1 MKKNI
6 SINLQGLI
14 FHIEEDGYE
23 QLRQYLAAIKT
34 YFSNYA
40 GHEEIVADIE
50 GRIAEVFSGKLNPGK
65 QVITQEDVQ
74 ALITQMG
81 SVQDFASIEEEED
94 LNQAYSAT
102 NQSANASG
110 STSNQSYTHT
120 QTQSDNSQSSSS
132 VNAGPRRLYRDVN
145 RKVIGG
151 VSAGIANYLGI
162 DSIWVRLVFVFLFL
176 LGVFTAG
183 ISAGLIGF
191 IYALCWIALP
201 KSYTLAEVNARKLFR
216 DPLDKKLGGVC
227 SGLGLYFGMDVG
239 IVRLLFLL
247 SVLFGGLGVPIYIVL
262 WLVVPLATTITD
274 RVQMQGNPV
283 TLSGI
288 EESLKNNLRMQDETG
303 QESTLARVLLF
314 PVRLV
319 AQVLEVIARTL
330 KPFFNF
336 LGSAIRIFAGII
348 LLVISLG
355 FIFALFVGLGAGT
368 GLIGE
373 EYFNG
378 FDGPMQLFARDFP
391 GYGMVAGFLA
401 GFIPSLFL
409 LMIAIGLLT
418 KRFFLKPSVGWS
430 MFAVWVV
437 SLFTMGSAIFVFQ
450 QNFNER
456 GEYITEKTFT
466 IETIPTVQLNARN
479 ASMPM
484 QRWVNEVEFGSVK
497 TPNMRVV
504 QEFRAKGRTEEE
516 AIRNAQMLDYRIQ
529 QRDSTLIFDR
539 QARINKGGAFRDQDL
554 SLKIYLPQNKK
565 FRLNQ
570 EFVYMASNYFD
581 KDYDFEKINLRRSIW
596 EFRDDKFTCAT
607 CPEKVVEENH
617 DENQEEQNDF
627 DIADVDIN
635 VLDNDLLGAWEDY
648 GSEEKTFDIRDFEN
662 VEAGGAYH
670 VRIKKGDN
678 FEVRARG
685 DNEVMKNLKVNKNG
699 STLQIKSEV
708 NFWDFT
714 KNNRENVLVEVTLPH
729 LKSVDLSGA
738 VKSDISGFDEDK
750 CEITQSGAAQTNI
763 GINANKLEIDLSGAA
778 KTNIA
783 GRADELQLTASGA
796 CNVQAGSLRS
806 RVADLNLS
814 GASKANIYVTEKL
827 TADASGVSNITYRGN
842 PSNVDSDVSGASK
855 VRKN

>member
-94 LNQAYSAT
+94 LNQPYST
-102 NQSANASG
+102 TQNTTGTYSQTASG
-110 STSNQSYTHT
+110 TTT
-120 QTQSDNSQSSSS
+120 EETKT
-132 VNAGPRRLYRDVN
+132 GPIPNTGPKRLYRDLN
-145 RKVIGG
+145 RKVISG
-151 VSAGIANYLGI
+151 VSAGFANYLGI
-162 DSIWVRLVFVFLFL
+162 DAIWIRLVFVFFFL

-183 ISAGLIGF
+183 VSAGFVGF
-191 IYALCWIALP
+191 IYVLCWIALP
-201 KSYTLAEVNARKLFR
+201 KSYTLGEVNARKLFR
-216 DPLDKKLGGVC
+216 DSLDKKLGGVC
-227 SGLGLYFGMDVG
+227 SGLSLYFGMDVG
-239 IVRLLFLL
+239 VVRLIFLL
-247 SVLFGGLGVPIYIVL
+247 SVLFGGLGIPIYIVL
-262 WLVVPLATTITD
+262 WLVVPLATSITD
-274 RVQMQGNPV
+274 RVQMQGNPI

-288 EESLKNNLRMQDETG
+288 EESLKNNLRMSDDNG
-303 QESTLARVLLF
+303 QESNLARVLLF

-319 AQVLEVIARTL
+319 AQVLEVISKAL
-330 KPFFNF
+330 KPLVSF

-348 LLVISLG
+348 LLIISLS
-355 FIFALFVGLGAGT
+355 FIFALFVGLGAGS
-368 GLIGE
+368 GLISEQYIFGD
-373 EYFNG
+373 

-401 GFIPSLFL
+401 GLIPSLFL
-409 LMIAIGLLT
+409 LMIAVGLLT
-418 KRFFLKPSVGWS
+418 KRFFLKPLVGWS
-430 MFAVWVV
+430 LFAVWVV
-437 SLFTMGSAIFVFQ
+437 CLFIMGSAIFVFQ

-456 GEYITEKTFT
+456 GEYITERTFST
-466 IETIPTVQLNARN
+466 GALPTVQLNARN
-479 ASMPM
+479 ASSPA
-484 QRWVNEVEFGSVK
+484 QRWINEVEFSSINN
-497 TPNMRVV
+497 PNIRVV
-504 QEFRAKGRTEEE
+504 QEFRAKGRTEDQ
-516 AIRNAQMLDYRIQ
+516 AIQNAKMLDYRIQ

-539 QARINKGGAFRDQDL
+539 QARINQNGAFRDQEL

-581 KDYDFEKINLRRSIW
+581 KDYDFEKINLRKSTW

-607 CPEKVVEENH
+607 CPVKVAEEH
-617 DENQEEQNDF
+617 QEEEQDETSDI
-627 DIADVDIN
+627 DIADVDIT
-635 VLDNDLLGAWEDY
+635 VLDGDLMADWNEY
-648 GSEEKTFDIRDFEN
+648 GPEEKTFDFKDFDA
-662 VEAGGAYH
+662 VQVGGAYH
-670 VRIKKGDN
+670 VRMKKGDN

-685 DNEVMKNLKVNKNG
+685 DQQGINNLRAKQNG
-699 STLQIKSEV
+699 STLELESEE

-714 KNNRENVLVEVTLPH
+714 KDNRENVLIEITMPN

-738 VKSDISGFDEDK
+738 VKSEISGFDEDK
-750 CEITQSGAAQTNI
+750 CEISQSGAVQTNI
-763 GINANKLEIDLSGAA
+763 GINANRLELDLSGAA
-778 KTNIA
+778 KTTLA
-783 GRADELQLTASGA
+783 GRTDELQLSATGA
-796 CNVQAGSLRS
+796 CNVQAGSFRAKS
-806 RVADLNLS
+806 ADINLS
-814 GASKANIYVTEKL
+814 GASKASVFVTDKL
-827 TADASGVSNITYRGN
+827 SADASGVSTVNYSGN
-842 PSNVDSDVSGASK
+842 PRNVTTDVSGASK